1 MGDNSEDQCAISG
14 RRAYLPEKILKDF
27 VAIDIIAG
35 DSHNIAVSEEG
46 ELYSWGGTMINSAWI
61 SSNANESKLRLMD
74 DLKRRKINTISLAY
88 KNTLVITGQKKITEE
103 KKTNSKKGLFN

>member
-14 RRAYLPEKILKDF
+14 RRAYAPEKILKDF
-27 VAIDIIAG
+27 IAKDIFSG

-61 SSNANESKLRLMD
+61 SQGANESKLKLME
-74 DLKRRKINTISLAY
+74 DLKRRKINMI
-88 KNTLVITGQKKITEE
+88 
-103 KKTNSKKGLFN
+103 